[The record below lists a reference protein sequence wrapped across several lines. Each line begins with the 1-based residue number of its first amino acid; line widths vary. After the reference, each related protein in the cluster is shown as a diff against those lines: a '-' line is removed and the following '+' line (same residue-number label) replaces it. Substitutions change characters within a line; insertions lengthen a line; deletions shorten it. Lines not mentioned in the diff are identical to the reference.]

1 MIYTILKYLFF
12 IIGVL
17 AGFAASYDMLVQA
30 YPDFGILGFT
40 GWFVMTAM
48 FFPLAPLYP
57 GIVSGNWMFLIVCYS
72 AFAIGVILGNQVK
85 KSHN

>member
-40 GWFVMTAM
+40 GWV
-48 FFPLAPLYP
+48 
-57 GIVSGNWMFLIVCYS
+57 
-72 AFAIGVILGNQVK
+72 IGCF
-85 KSHN
+85 